1 MANRTAAVDNEATH
15 PLLAQLSDMHFH
27 KLDLNLLVALD
38 TLLEERSV
46 SRAAA
51 RQHLSQSA
59 MSSALSRLR
68 EYFGDELLVSVGR
81 RMEPT
86 ALALSL
92 APQVRNIL
100 QQVRVTIETRPT
112 FHPATAQRR
121 FRIMTSDFLIEVL
134 LADVVRQLA
143 ATAPAIQ
150 LQIMPSGE
158 SSLAAFLRGDIDLII
173 APERNLVED
182 HPRALL
188 FEESFSC
195 VVWSGNTSV
204 SDPLTI
210 EQYLAMSHVAVLFGP
225 GQPTMLEQWFM
236 DQTEKGQ
243 SMERKIDI
251 IAPTFGVVPHLVVGT
266 QRVAT
271 MHSRH
276 ARLYQQLLPLRVVEP
291 PPGFPTMREMV
302 QWHRHLDSDPGIRW
316 LVALLTSFSASN
328 TLVAEA
334 EK

>member
-1 MANRTAAVDNEATH
+1 
-15 PLLAQLSDMHFH
+15 
-27 KLDLNLLVALD
+27 
-38 TLLEERSV
+38 
-46 SRAAA
+46 
-51 RQHLSQSA
+51 
-59 MSSALSRLR
+59 
-68 EYFGDELLVSVGR
+68 
-81 RMEPT
+81 MEPT

-143 ATAPAIQ
+143 TTAPGIQ
-150 LQIMPSGE
+150 LEILPSGE
-158 SSLAAFLRGDIDLII
+158 SARAAFLRGEVDLII
-173 APERNLVED
+173 APDRNLLED
-182 HPRALL
+182 HPSSLL
-188 FEESFSC
+188 FEDTFSC
-195 VVWSGNTSV
+195 VVWAGNTSV

-210 EQYLAMSHVAVLFGP
+210 EQYLAMSHVVVRFGP
-225 GQPTMLEQWFM
+225 TQPTLLEQWFI
-236 DQTEKGQ
+236 DEADKGH
-243 SMERKIDI
+243 SMERHIDI

-276 ARLYQQLLPLRVVEP
+276 ARLYQQLMPLRVIEP
-291 PPGFPTMREMV
+291 PPGLPTIREMV
-302 QWHRHLDSDPGIRW
+302 QWHRHLDSDPAIRW
-316 LVALLTSFSASN
+316 LLALLTSFAASS

>member
-1 MANRTAAVDNEATH
+1 MENRSSGPIRTWRVE
-15 PLLAQLSDMHFH
+15 MHFH

-68 EYFGDELLVSVGR
+68 AYFADELLVSVGR

-86 ALALSL
+86 ALSLSL

-112 FHPATAQRR
+112 FDPATAQRR

-143 ATAPAIQ
+143 RTAPGIQ
-150 LQIMPSGE
+150 LEILQSGE
-158 SSLAAFLRGDIDLII
+158 VARAAFLRGDLDIII
-173 APERNLVED
+173 APDRNLVDE
-182 HPRALL
+182 HPRTLL
-188 FEESFSC
+188 FEETFTC
-195 VVWSGNTSV
+195 VVWAGNDSV
-204 SDPLTI
+204 SDPLTTQ
-210 EQYLAMSHVAVLFGP
+210 QYLAMSHVVVQFGP
-225 GQPTMLEQWFM
+225 GQLTLLEAWFA
-236 DQTEKGQ
+236 DQAEKA
-243 SMERKIDI
+243 ERIDRRIDI
-251 IAPTFGVVPHLVVGT
+251 LAPNFGVVPHLIVGT

-276 ARLYQQLLPLRVVEP
+276 ARLYRKLMPLRVVEP
-291 PPGFPTMREMV
+291 PPGFPIMREMI
-302 QWHRHLDSDPGIRW
+302 QWHRHLDSDPAIRW
-316 LVALLTSFSASN
+316 FVALLTSFAAPN
-328 TLVAEA
+328 TLVAE
-334 EK
+334 EEQ

>member
-1 MANRTAAVDNEATH
+1 
-15 PLLAQLSDMHFH
+15 MHFH

-121 FRIMTSDFLIEVL
+121 FRVMTSDYLIEVL

-143 ATAPAIQ
+143 TTAPGIQ
-150 LQIMPSGE
+150 LEIVASGE
-158 SSLAAFLRGDIDLII
+158 ASLAAFLRGDVDLII
-173 APERNLVED
+173 APDRNLLED
-182 HPRALL
+182 HPRTLL
-188 FEESFSC
+188 FEETFSC
-195 VVWSGNTSV
+195 VVWSGNNSV
-204 SDPLTI
+204 SDPITI
-210 EQYLAMSHVAVLFGP
+210 EQYVAMSHVTVLFGP
-225 GQPTMLEQWFM
+225 NQPTMLEEWFTN
-236 DQTEKGQ
+236 QAERGQ
-243 SMERKIDI
+243 GIERRVDI
-251 IAPTFGVVPHLVVGT
+251 IAPNFGAVPHLVVGT

-302 QWHRHLDSDPGIRW
+302 QWHRHLDTDPAIRW
-316 LVALLTSFSASN
+316 FVSLLTSFAASS
-328 TLVAEA
+328 TLVVDAD
-334 EK
+334 K

>member
-1 MANRTAAVDNEATH
+1 
-15 PLLAQLSDMHFH
+15 MHFH

-68 EYFGDELLVSVGR
+68 EYFGDELLIPVGR

-86 ALALSL
+86 ALAVSL

-112 FHPATAQRR
+112 FHPATAQRC
-121 FRIMTSDFLIEVL
+121 FRVMTSDFLVEVL

-143 ATAPAIQ
+143 ATAPGIQ
-150 LQIMPSGE
+150 LQILPSGE
-158 SSLAAFLRGDIDLII
+158 TARAAFLRGEIDAII
-173 APERNLVED
+173 APDRHLVED
-182 HPRALL
+182 HPHVLL
-188 FEESFSC
+188 FEDTFSC
-195 VVWSGNTSV
+195 VVWTGNRTV

-210 EQYLAMSHVAVLFGP
+210 EQYLAMSHVAVHL
-225 GQPTMLEQWFM
+225 GQSQPALLEQWLI
-236 DQTEKGQ
+236 DQGYGTE
-243 SMERKIDI
+243 RRVDV
-251 IAPTFGVVPHLVVGT
+251 IAPTFGVLPHLVVGT

-276 ARLYQQLLPLRVVEP
+276 ARLYQQLLPLRVIDP
-291 PPGFPTMREMV
+291 PAGFPTMRETV
-302 QWHRHLDSDPGIRW
+302 QWHRRLEADPAIRW
-316 LVALLTSFSASN
+316 FVDLLISFAASS
-328 TLVAEA
+328 TLVSDEA
-334 EK
+334 PSPS

>member
-1 MANRTAAVDNEATH
+1 
-15 PLLAQLSDMHFH
+15 MHFH

-68 EYFGDELLVSVGR
+68 EFFGDELLVSVGR

-86 ALALSL
+86 ALAVSL

-112 FHPATAQRR
+112 FDPATAQRR
-121 FRIMTSDFLIEVL
+121 FRVMTSDFLIEVL

-143 ATAPAIQ
+143 TTAPGLRLEITQ
-150 LQIMPSGE
+150 SGE
-158 SSLAAFLRGDIDLII
+158 PGVASFLRGDVDIII
-173 APERNLVED
+173 APDRHMLED
-182 HPRALL
+182 HPRTLL
-188 FEESFSC
+188 FEETFSC
-195 VVWSGNTSV
+195 VVWAGNDSV

-210 EQYLAMSHVAVLFGP
+210 QQYLAMSHVIAQFGP
-225 GQPTMLEQWFM
+225 GQPSLLEQWFNEQA
-236 DQTEKGQ
+236 DQGLGA
-243 SMERKIDI
+243 ERRIDI
-251 IAPTFGVVPHLVVGT
+251 VAPNFGVLPHLVVGT

-276 ARLYQQLLPLRVVEP
+276 ARLYQQLLPLRVVDA

-302 QWHRHLDSDPGIRW
+302 QWHRHLDSDPAIRW
-316 LVALLTSFSASN
+316 FVALLTSFAASS
-328 TLVAEA
+328 TLVADA
-334 EK
+334 DK

>member
-1 MANRTAAVDNEATH
+1 
-15 PLLAQLSDMHFH
+15 MHFH

-38 TLLEERSV
+38 TMLEERSV

-68 EYFGDELLVSVGR
+68 EYFGDELLVPVGR

-112 FHPATAQRR
+112 FHPSTAQRR
-121 FRIMTSDFLIEVL
+121 LRIMTSDFLIEVL

-143 ATAPAIQ
+143 TIAPGIQ
-150 LQIMPSGE
+150 LELLSSGE
-158 SSLAAFLRGDIDLII
+158 SALASFVRGDMDLII
-173 APERNLVED
+173 APERTMLED
-182 HPRALL
+182 HPSLPL

-195 VVWSGNTSV
+195 VVWAGNDSV
-204 SDPLTI
+204 SDPMTI
-210 EQYLAMSHVAVLFGP
+210 EQYLAMSHVTVHL
-225 GQPTMLEQWFM
+225 GQGTPTILEQWFNERA
-236 DQTEKGQ
+236 EKVEAG
-243 SMERKIDI
+243 ERRIDI
-251 IAPTFGVVPHLVVGT
+251 IAPTFGVVPHLIVGT

-276 ARLYQQLLPLRVVEP
+276 ARLYEQLLPLRVVDP
-291 PPGFPTMREMV
+291 PPGFPTMLERV
-302 QWHRHLDSDPGIRW
+302 QWHRAQDSDPAVRW
-316 LVALLTSFSASN
+316 FVSLLVSFAASS
-328 TLVAEA
+328 TLIVDGDKEPRA
-334 EK
+334 

>member
-1 MANRTAAVDNEATH
+1 
-15 PLLAQLSDMHFH
+15 MHFH

-121 FRIMTSDFLIEVL
+121 FRVMTSDYLIEVL

-143 ATAPAIQ
+143 TTAPGIQ
-150 LQIMPSGE
+150 LEIVASGE
-158 SSLAAFLRGDIDLII
+158 ASLAAFLRGDVDVII
-173 APERNLVED
+173 APDRNLLED
-182 HPRALL
+182 HPRTLL
-188 FEESFSC
+188 FEETFSC
-195 VVWSGNTSV
+195 VVWSGNNSV
-204 SDPLTI
+204 SDPITI
-210 EQYLAMSHVAVLFGP
+210 EQYVAMSHVTVLFGP
-225 GQPTMLEQWFM
+225 NQPTMLEEWFAN
-236 DQTEKGQ
+236 QAERGQ
-243 SMERKIDI
+243 GIERRVDI
-251 IAPTFGVVPHLVVGT
+251 IAPNFGAVPHLVVGT

-302 QWHRHLDSDPGIRW
+302 QWHRHLDTDPAIRW
-316 LVALLTSFSASN
+316 FVSLLTSFAASS
-328 TLVAEA
+328 TLVVDA

>member
-1 MANRTAAVDNEATH
+1 MAANQGKMEA
-15 PLLAQLSDMHFH
+15 PSPGNPQRFVMHFH

-46 SRAAA
+46 SRAAT

-68 EYFGDELLVSVGR
+68 EYFGDELLVPVGR

-134 LADVVRQLA
+134 LADVMRQLA
-143 ATAPAIQ
+143 TTAPAIQ
-150 LQIMPSGE
+150 LEIRGSGE
-158 SSLAAFLRGDIDLII
+158 ESLAAFLRGDIDLII
-173 APERNLVED
+173 APERSMLEE
-182 HPRALL
+182 HPRASL
-188 FEESFSC
+188 FEETFSC
-195 VVWSGNTSV
+195 VVWAGNTSV

-210 EQYLAMSHVAVLFGP
+210 EQYVAMGHVAVQFGP
-225 GQPTMLEQWFM
+225 AQPTILEQWFAEQAEK
-236 DQTEKGQ
+236 DQRI
-243 SMERKIDI
+243 ERRIDI
-251 IAPTFGVVPHLVVGT
+251 IAPTFGVVPHLIVGT

-276 ARLYQQLLPLRVVEP
+276 ARLYQEMLPLRVVEP

-302 QWHRHLDSDPGIRW
+302 QWHRHLDSDPAIRW
-316 LVALLTSFSASN
+316 FVSLLTSFAAPS
-328 TLVAEA
+328 TLIADA

>member
-1 MANRTAAVDNEATH
+1 MAANQGKMEA
-15 PLLAQLSDMHFH
+15 PSPGNPQRFVMHFH

-46 SRAAA
+46 SRAAT

-100 QQVRVTIETRPT
+100 QQVRFTIETRPT
-112 FHPATAQRR
+112 FDPATAQHR

-143 ATAPAIQ
+143 TTAPGIQ
-150 LQIMPSGE
+150 LEIMQSGE
-158 SSLAAFLRGDIDLII
+158 TARAAFLRGDLDLII
-173 APERNLVED
+173 APDRNLVNE
-182 HPRALL
+182 HPSTLL
-188 FEESFSC
+188 FEETFSC
-195 VVWSGNTSV
+195 VVWAGNDSV

-210 EQYLAMSHVAVLFGP
+210 QQYLAMSHVIVQFGP
-225 GQPTMLEQWFM
+225 GQLTLLEQWFA
-236 DQTEKGQ
+236 DQADKGQ
-243 SMERKIDI
+243 RVER
-251 IAPTFGVVPHLVVGT
+251 
-266 QRVAT
+266 R
-271 MHSRH
+271 
-276 ARLYQQLLPLRVVEP
+276 
-291 PPGFPTMREMV
+291 
-302 QWHRHLDSDPGIRW
+302 
-316 LVALLTSFSASN
+316 
-328 TLVAEA
+328 
-334 EK
+334 

>member
-1 MANRTAAVDNEATH
+1 
-15 PLLAQLSDMHFH
+15 MHFH

-38 TLLEERSV
+38 TLLEERNV

-143 ATAPAIQ
+143 TTAPGIQ
-150 LQIMPSGE
+150 LEIMASGE
-158 SSLAAFLRGDIDLII
+158 AALAAFLRGDIDLII
-173 APERNLVED
+173 APDRNLLEE
-182 HPRALL
+182 HPRTLL
-188 FEESFSC
+188 FEDTFSC
-195 VVWSGNTSV
+195 VVWSGNTAV

-210 EQYLAMSHVAVLFGP
+210 EQYAAMGHVAVQFAPNQL
-225 GQPTMLEQWFM
+225 TMLEQWF
-236 DQTEKGQ
+236 QERAEKGQ
-243 SMERKIDI
+243 GIERRIDI
-251 IAPTFGVVPHLVVGT
+251 LAPTFGVVPHLVVGT

-276 ARLYQQLLPLRVVEP
+276 ARLYQELLPLRVVDP

-302 QWHRHLDSDPGIRW
+302 QWHRHLDSDPAIRW
-316 LVALLTSFSASN
+316 LVALLTSFAASS
-328 TLVAEA
+328 TLIGDAD
-334 EK
+334 K

>member
-1 MANRTAAVDNEATH
+1 MPKSAPRVDSLFA
-15 PLLAQLSDMHFH
+15 MHFH

-121 FRIMTSDFLIEVL
+121 FRVMTSDYLIEVL

-143 ATAPAIQ
+143 TTAPGIQ
-150 LQIMPSGE
+150 LEILASGE
-158 SSLAAFLRGDIDLII
+158 ASVSAFLRGDVDLII
-173 APERNLVED
+173 APEKNLIEE
-182 HPRALL
+182 HPRTLL
-188 FEESFSC
+188 FEETFSC
-195 VVWSGNTSV
+195 VVWSGNNSV
-204 SDPLTI
+204 SDPITI
-210 EQYLAMSHVAVLFGP
+210 EQYVAMSHVTVLFGQN
-225 GQPTMLEQWFM
+225 QPTMLEQWFTS
-236 DQTEKGQ
+236 QAEKGQ
-243 SMERKIDI
+243 GIERRVDI
-251 IAPTFGVVPHLVVGT
+251 IAPNFGVVPHLVVGT

-276 ARLYQQLLPLRVVEP
+276 ARLYQQLLPLRIVEP
-291 PPGFPTMREMV
+291 PPGFPTMREML
-302 QWHRHLDSDPGIRW
+302 QWHRHLDSDPAIRW
-316 LVALLTSFSASN
+316 FVALLTSFAASS
-328 TLVAEA
+328 TLVVDAD
-334 EK
+334 K